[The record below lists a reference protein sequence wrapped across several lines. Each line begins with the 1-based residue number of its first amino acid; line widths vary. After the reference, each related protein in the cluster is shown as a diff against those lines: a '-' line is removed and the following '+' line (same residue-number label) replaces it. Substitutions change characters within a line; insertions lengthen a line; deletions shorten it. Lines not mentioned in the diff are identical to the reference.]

1 MADAEAAPQ
10 PKAGP
15 SLIVQLGML
24 AMLTGAA
31 IGLGWV
37 LGAYLNG
44 EKPAE
49 PKPAAQ
55 AAEDHGAPAAGG
67 GEHGEKPASN
77 LLDLAPITV
86 NLAAPAETWLRMEV
100 TLVTTEAL
108 PQADAE
114 AIHQDLMAYLRTLRL
129 HQIEGASGFNH
140 LRTDLQERAALRSN
154 GRVAQVLIRTLL
166 FE

>member
-10 PKAGP
+10 PKSGP

-55 AAEDHGAPAAGG
+55 AAEGHGAPAAEG
-67 GEHGEKPASN
+67 GEHGARPASN

-86 NLAAPAETWLRMEV
+86 NLTAPAETWLRMEV
-100 TLVTTEAL
+100 TLVTTESL

-114 AIHQDLMAYLRTLRL
+114 AVHQDFMAYLRTLRL

>member
-1 MADAEAAPQ
+1 MAEAEAVPT

-24 AMLTGAA
+24 VMLTGAA

-44 EKPAE
+44 EKPAQ
-49 PKPAAQ
+49 PKPSAQ
-55 AAEDHGAPAAGG
+55 TEQAHGAPAAAN

-77 LLDLAPITV
+77 LVDLAPITV

-100 TLVTTEAL
+100 SLVTTEPLA
-108 PQADAE
+108 QADAD
-114 AIHQDLMAYLRTLRL
+114 AVHQDLMAYLRTLRL

-154 GRVAQVLIRTLL
+154 GRVTQVLIRTLL